1 MQNLQSTKAVKV
13 FKTGINILVRRVWVC
28 KILQNIRLKAAW
40 ASERPSE
47 SLGVKR
53 LTNVFLKFSIGR
65 KQQRMWEKIVELF
78 LIELCQF

>member
-47 SLGVKR
+47 SLGVKTVIKVAPEVDVKR
-53 LTNVFLKFSIGR
+53 PGR
-65 KQQRMWEKIVELF
+65 VLEN
-78 LIELCQF
+78 